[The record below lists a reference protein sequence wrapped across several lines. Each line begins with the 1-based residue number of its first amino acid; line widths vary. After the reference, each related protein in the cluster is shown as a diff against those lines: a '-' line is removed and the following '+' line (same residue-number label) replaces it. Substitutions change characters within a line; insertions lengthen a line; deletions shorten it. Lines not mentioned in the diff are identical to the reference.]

1 VQSYKVEITGTAK
14 SDITEIFDH
23 IARDKPVA
31 ATKFVMEL
39 ERQIRSL
46 KKHPLRCPVI
56 PEAAELKREYRHLLY
71 GSYRT
76 IFKVST
82 KSVIIIR
89 VIHGARLLDL
99 SVFS

>member
-1 VQSYKVEITGTAK
+1 VQSYKVEITGAAK
-14 SDITEIFDH
+14 SDIIEIFDH
-23 IARDKPVA
+23 IARDNPAA

-46 KKHPLRCPVI
+46 MKYPLRCPVI
-56 PEAAELKREYRHLLY
+56 PEAPELKREYRHLLY

-76 IFKVST
+76 IFKVT
-82 KSVIIIR
+82 GKGVIIIR
-89 VIHGARLLDL
+89 VIHGARLLEL